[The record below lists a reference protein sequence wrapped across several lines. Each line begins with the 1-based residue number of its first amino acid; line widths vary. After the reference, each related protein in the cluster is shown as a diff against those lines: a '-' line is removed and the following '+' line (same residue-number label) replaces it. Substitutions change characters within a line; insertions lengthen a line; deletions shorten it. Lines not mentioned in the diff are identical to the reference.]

1 MRQRGGIPNGKEPGE
16 KANSNS
22 NKNSLEGS
30 APWQQRITDKGAS
43 ARMAESIEGA
53 EVDLS
58 ASLRQ

>member
-1 MRQRGGIPNGKEPGE
+1 MHQRGGIPNGKEPRE
-16 KANSNS
+16 KAKS
-22 NKNSLEGS
+22 NSLEGT

-43 ARMAESIEGA
+43 ARMAESSEGA